1 VTPLQAIAYF
11 FLFLTGISFGL
22 IGAGGAILI
31 IPILVYMLGQ
41 PGDLAPHMALPI
53 SVLTSGVGATIATR
67 QGLVD
72 FKRALE
78 FGIPT
83 AITTY
88 LAVTYL
94 VPAIP
99 EVIMGMPR
107 KSGLMVIFSF
117 VLVAAGI
124 AMIRPKKDVE
134 HKDKHPLLGI
144 LAGLFIGIM
153 AGVFGIGGGFM
164 IVPVLAMMFGMEMK
178 KAVGTALASVFLITS
193 SGTVGVIQKHPNMPW
208 GFLAGVIGCAVVGMV
223 VGSLIRSRFDG
234 NKLKVGFGYFIVAVA
249 GFVLFMELVV
259 KAQA

>member
-1 VTPLQAIAYF
+1 MTILEAIAYF
-11 FLFLTGISFGL
+11 CLFLTGISFGL

-41 PGDLAPHMALPI
+41 PGDLAPQMALPI
-53 SVLTSGVGATIATR
+53 SVLTSGVGASIAYR

-72 FKRALE
+72 LKRALE

-83 AITTY
+83 AITSY
-88 LAVTYL
+88 LAVTYV

-99 EVIMGMPR
+99 EVIIGLPR

-117 VLVAAGI
+117 VLVAAGV
-124 AMIRPKKDVE
+124 AMIRPKKGVE
-134 HKDKHPLLGI
+134 HKDKHPLLGL
-144 LAGLFIGIM
+144 LAGVLIGLM

-193 SGTVGVIQKHPNMPW
+193 SATVGVIQKHPNMPW
-208 GFLAGVIGCAVVGMV
+208 GFLLGVIGCAVVGMV
-223 VGSLIRSRFDG
+223 GGSSLRSKIDG
-234 NKLKVGFGYFIVAVA
+234 NKLKTGFGYFIVAVA
-249 GFVLFMELVV
+249 AFVLFMELIV